1 MRNIKMS
8 WISPKIKVSLSSI
21 CGKGVFSQ
29 KEIKKDEILVIF
41 GGYVMNTEEFFSL
54 SEELQNFPYHISEN
68 LLFGP
73 IKEEDVAVGEY
84 FNHSCDPNAG
94 FEDKITLVAMR
105 DIKKGEEVTFDYAI
119 CMTSGILNMNCLCG
133 KNNCRKL
140 ITGDDWKIEEL
151 QKKYAGYFQP
161 YIQEKIDNKK

>member
-1 MRNIKMS
+1 MS
-8 WISPKIKVSLSSI
+8 WISPKIKSSLSNI
-21 CGKGVFSQ
+21 CDKGVFSQ
-29 KEIKKDEILVIF
+29 KKIKKDEILVIF
-41 GGYVMNTEEFFSL
+41 GGYIMNTEEFLSL
-54 SEELQNFPYHISEN
+54 SEELQKFPYHISEN

-73 IKEEDVAVGEY
+73 IKKEDVAVGEY

-105 DIKKGEEVTFDYAI
+105 DIEEGEEITFDYAI
-119 CMTSGILNMNCLCG
+119 CMTSNILNMRCLCG
-133 KNNCRKL
+133 NNNCRKL

-161 YIQEKIDNKK
+161 YIQKKIDNKK